1 MTVKT
6 SSLPKWFHKHIC
18 EMMSSLKRCFP
29 SILWGA
35 ECFLNC
41 LSSARLDH
49 ADFCDFFFEEMKHL
63 GYLDPKLFNQHLDVF
78 HLSGEIPAFI
88 LWWTVSKITCWKY
101 SAFFFSFSFFISLPF
116 LFQNVGKFWCAPM
129 FSHQTISGWDYI
141 EPEPNLTKSVEKFQW
156 YLSEAANSWGHLAW
170 FKRRVTLHI
179 LSGALEIFCWEKLK

>member
-63 GYLDPKLFNQHLDVF
+63 GNLDPKLFNQHLDVF
-78 HLSGEIPAFI
+78 HPSGEILAFI

-101 SAFFFSFSFFISLPF
+101 SAFFFPSASHLTPIPFSKC
-116 LFQNVGKFWCAPM
+116 GKILM
-129 FSHQTISGWDYI
+129 RTHVFSSDNIWMGLHRAWTKPHKVSGKI
-141 EPEPNLTKSVEKFQW
+141 PVVSVVFEW
-156 YLSEAANSWGHLAW
+156 S
-170 FKRRVTLHI
+170 
-179 LSGALEIFCWEKLK
+179 C